1 VKRFCFII
9 IGVTLVA
16 FVLNGCKA
24 RQVVIAPKKIRHLSV
39 GRVTKLVKENALN
52 YKTLSVKKAN
62 LSVNNNGKSMS
73 VRGYYKIRK
82 DSVIQISGQK
92 LTIPVGK
99 MEIVPDSF
107 RIVYYLDQENFLGSF
122 DYISN
127 MLGIEVDY
135 NTIQSILT
143 GQLFSFKQDSR
154 DNNFRDF
161 ACQIENDLYKITSLR
176 DRKFRKITRNEDK
189 LVRYRNRKDENHLIK
204 QDIYIDPDSF
214 VVRKMIFDDMDFH
227 RSLNFEFSHYEKIN
241 NQWFPSSIIAQYTGE
256 KSIRISMDLSKI
268 SIDDDWNFNFS
279 IPSKYKKRY
288 LHAVQQTVISEQ

>member
-1 VKRFCFII
+1 MKRLCFIV
-9 IGVTLVA
+9 IGVVLAA

-24 RQVVIAPKKIRHLSV
+24 KKVVVAPKKIRHLSV
-39 GRVTKLVKENALN
+39 GRVTKMVKENALD

-62 LSVNNNGKSMS
+62 LSVNNNGKSLS

-107 RIVYYLDQENFLGSF
+107 RIIYYLDQQNFFGSF

-127 MLGIEVDY
+127 MLGIDVDY
-135 NTIQSILT
+135 NIVQSILT

-161 ACQIENDLYKITSLR
+161 ACEIENDLYKITSLR
-176 DRKFRKITRNEDK
+176 DRKLRKLTRNEDR
-189 LVRYRNRKDENHLIK
+189 LERYRNRKDENHLIK

-214 VVRKMIFDDMDFH
+214 VVRKMIFDDVDFH
-227 RSLNFEFSHYEKIN
+227 RTLSFEFSQYEKVN
-241 NQWFPSSIIAQYTGE
+241 NQWFPSSIVGQYSGE
-256 KSIRISMDLSKI
+256 KTIRISMDLSKI
-268 SIDDDWNFNFS
+268 SIDDESNFNFN

-288 LHAVQQTVISEQ
+288 LHTVQKDSIQ

>member
-1 VKRFCFII
+1 VKRFCSII
-9 IGVTLVA
+9 ISLILAA
-16 FVLNGCKA
+16 FILNGCKTKQIA
-24 RQVVIAPKKIRHLSV
+24 VAPKKIRRLSV

-52 YKTLSVKKAN
+52 TKTLSVKKAN
-62 LSVNNNGKSMS
+62 LSVNNNGKSVS

-82 DSVIQISGQK
+82 DSVIQISAQK

-107 RIVYYLDQENFLGSF
+107 RIVYYLDQENILGSF

-127 MLGIEVDY
+127 MLGIDVDF
-135 NTIQSILT
+135 NSIQSILT

-161 ACQIENDLYKITSLR
+161 ACEIENDMYKITSLR
-176 DRKFRKITRNEDK
+176 DRKLRKITKTEERLE
-189 LVRYRNRKDENHLIK
+189 RYRNRKDENHLIK

-214 VVRKMIFDDMDFH
+214 VVRKMVFDDMDFH
-227 RSLNFEFSHYEKIN
+227 RTLNFEFSQYEKVN
-241 NQWFPSSIIAQYTGE
+241 NQWFPASINVEYTGE
-256 KSIRISMDLSKI
+256 KTIGISMELSKI
-268 SIDDDWNFNFS
+268 SIDDDWNFNFN

-288 LHAVQQTVISEQ
+288 LHTVVSEGNQ